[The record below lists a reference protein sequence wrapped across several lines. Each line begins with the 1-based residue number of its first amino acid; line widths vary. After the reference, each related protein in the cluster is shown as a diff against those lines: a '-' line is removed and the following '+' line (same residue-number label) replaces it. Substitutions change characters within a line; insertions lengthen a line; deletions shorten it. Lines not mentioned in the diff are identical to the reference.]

1 MPLDDPI
8 KALEWMVPKLLKD
21 LTEAKILPIKM
32 ANLKHQQKLRHF
44 DIDDILYIYNIY
56 VFFHRFRI
64 ALWDVNTLPI
74 YTSNLSV
81 ISEANP

>member
-1 MPLDDPI
+1 MRLDDPI

-44 DIDDILYIYNIY
+44 DIDDTSILA
-56 VFFHRFRI
+56 FFHRFRI

-74 YTSNLSV
+74 YTSNLSA

>member
-44 DIDDILYIYNIY
+44 DFD
-56 VFFHRFRI
+56 
-64 ALWDVNTLPI
+64 
-74 YTSNLSV
+74 
-81 ISEANP
+81 EKNP

>member
-8 KALEWMVPKLLKD
+8 KALEWIVPKLLKD

-44 DIDDILYIYNIY
+44 DFKDDKIYL
-56 VFFHRFRI
+56 FFHI
-64 ALWDVNTLPI
+64 GLGLCYGMSILPCPYI
-74 YTSNLSV
+74 KSFCH
-81 ISEANP
+81 I